1 MRVAVSGAGGR
12 LGRALVEAL
21 EDAPFAG
28 PFGPIRWR
36 RPDYD
41 LDDPGAAGRVV
52 ARDRPDVVVHAAA
65 WSDVDACALDPDR
78 AMRRNAAA
86 VGEMAAACAGA
97 GADLVLV
104 STNEVFDGERDA
116 AVGYGPGDATGPL
129 NPYATSKLAG
139 EEAARAAWAAAGGLG
154 AEARDGPLAPDG
166 DPASLPAGRVTGP
179 QLAIA
184 RTAWLFGAPGA
195 DFPSRILAAAGRARA
210 EGTALSLVADE
221 YGTPTYLADLADAIV
236 EIIGAGAF
244 AGTHHL
250 VNAGPVSR
258 AAWAREAL
266 ALAGVRVETRDIP
279 QGSFARPSR
288 PPRAAV
294 LRTTP
299 LPSGEPMRD
308 HALAMADYAPRLRRW
323 LASGAGPS
331 R

>member
-1 MRVAVSGAGGR
+1 MRVAVTGAGGR
-12 LGRALVEAL
+12 LGRALMEAL
-21 EDAPFAG
+21 ADAPFTG
-28 PFGPIRWR
+28 PFGPIAWR

-41 LDDPGAAGRVV
+41 LDDPGAAARVV

-65 WSDVDACALDPDR
+65 WSDVDACALSPDL
-78 AMRRNAAA
+78 AMRRNGAAA
-86 VGEMAAACAGA
+86 GEMAATCVAAGV
-97 GADLVLV
+97 DLLLI
-104 STNEVFDGERDA
+104 STNEVFDGERDPA
-116 AVGYGPGDATGPL
+116 AGYGPGDATGPL
-129 NPYATSKLAG
+129 NPYAASKLAG
-139 EEAARAAWAAAGGLG
+139 EEAASTAWAAAGGLG
-154 AEARDGPLAPDG
+154 AEMRDGPLAPDFE
-166 DPASLPAGRVTGP
+166 PASLPAGRVTGP

-210 EGTALSLVADE
+210 EGLSLSLVADE

-236 EIIGAGAF
+236 ELIGAGVF

-250 VNAGPVSR
+250 VNAGIVSR
-258 AAWAREAL
+258 AAWARETL
-266 ALAGVRVETRDIP
+266 AVAGVAMETRDVP
-279 QGSFARPSR
+279 QASFARPSR

-294 LRTTP
+294 LRPTP

-323 LASGAGPS
+323 LASGTGPP